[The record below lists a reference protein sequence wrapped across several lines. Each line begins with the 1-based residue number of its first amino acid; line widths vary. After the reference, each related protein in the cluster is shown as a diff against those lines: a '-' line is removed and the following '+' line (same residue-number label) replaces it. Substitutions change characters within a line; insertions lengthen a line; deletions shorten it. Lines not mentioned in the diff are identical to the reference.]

1 MTDTQIIEAELTWNG
16 RAFEPEVQVEIL
28 PNGLFGRIGSL
39 GLEPTITLRNE
50 ALLPGFV
57 NAHSHAFQRGLR
69 GQGER
74 FPSGTGSFW
83 TWREAMYGLVDRL
96 DQERFTELAT
106 QALLEMRASGITTVG
121 EFHYLHHS
129 PGQEDFA
136 LDRALLSAAAA
147 AGIRLVL
154 LVAYYKTGGINT
166 PVNQAQQR
174 FFTPS
179 PEAYWDNLDSLVDD
193 LGPKQSL
200 GVVVHSLRAADP
212 HDIALIHAG
221 ARDRGLPFHMHVEEQ
236 RQEIEAS
243 VSAYGRTPMRVILD
257 AIGDASSF
265 TAVHC
270 THTTD
275 ADRSALLTAGG
286 RICLCPLTE
295 ANLGD
300 GIPVLDGVDISRCSL
315 GTDSNARIDMFEE
328 MRWLEYGQRLRGE
341 SRGALADAEG
351 EVARNLLE
359 AATKGGAI
367 ALGLDT
373 ARIET
378 GALADL
384 TAVSLEDAA
393 LQGATPDRLLES
405 LVCGADGRVV
415 TRTAVGGAWMTHRPT
430 ATEGA
435 R

>member
-1 MTDTQIIEAELTWNG
+1 MPLTQVVEADLTWTG
-16 RAFEPEVQVEIL
+16 SAFESEVQVEIL
-28 PNGLFGRIGSL
+28 PNGRLGRIGSL
-39 GLEPTITLRNE
+39 GLEPTLVLRNE

-74 FPSGTGSFW
+74 FPSGAGSFW

-96 DQERFTELAT
+96 DLERFSELVT
-106 QALLEMRASGITTVG
+106 QAFGEMRASGITTVG

-129 PGQEDFA
+129 PDKEDFA
-136 LDRALLSAAAA
+136 LDRALLSAAETT
-147 AGIRLVL
+147 GIRLVL
-154 LVAYYKTGGINT
+154 LVAYYKTGGIHT
-166 PVNQAQQR
+166 PVHRAQQR
-174 FFTPS
+174 FHTPS
-179 PEAYWDNLDSLVDD
+179 PEAYWENLDSLMDN
-193 LGPKQSL
+193 LRACQSL

-212 HDIALIHAG
+212 RDISAIHAG
-221 ARDRGLPFHMHVEEQ
+221 AMDRGLPFHMHVEEQ

-257 AIGDASSF
+257 AIGDASGF

-275 ADRSALLTAGG
+275 TDRSALFAAGG

-300 GIPVLDGVDISRCSL
+300 GIPVLDGVDASRCSL

-359 AATKGGAI
+359 VATRGGAT
-367 ALGLDT
+367 ALGVD
-373 ARIET
+373 AGRMET

-384 TAVSLEDAA
+384 TVVSLEDAA

-405 LVCGADGRVV
+405 LVCGTDGRVV
-415 TRTAVGGAWMTHRPT
+415 TRTAVGGTWTTHRAPT
-430 ATEGA
+430 AEVQK
-435 R
+435 